1 MFLVQHEVERRESRY
16 RGKKRRVQVV
26 QNHVVRKGALKTCKR
41 NTGHMQKRRRE
52 TPEETP
58 HQEVLKH

>member
-41 NTGHMQKRRRE
+41 NTGHSHAEKE
-52 TPEETP
+52 AGNT
-58 HQEVLKH
+58 

>member
-1 MFLVQHEVERRESRY
+1 VQHEVEKMESRY

-26 QNHVVRKGALKTCKR
+26 QNHVVRKGALKTCTK
-41 NTGHMQKRRRE
+41 NTGHMQKRSRE

-58 HQEVLKH
+58 